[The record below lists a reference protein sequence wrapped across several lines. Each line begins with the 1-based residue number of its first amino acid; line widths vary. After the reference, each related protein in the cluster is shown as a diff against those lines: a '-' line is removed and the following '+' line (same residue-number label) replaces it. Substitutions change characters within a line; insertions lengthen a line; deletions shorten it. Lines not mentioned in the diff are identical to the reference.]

1 MASKV
6 EPPDQHS
13 PSPRDETGSLADGD
27 DATFAYEGAGPA
39 GESAAWDLGQTI
51 GPYRLVKRLGQGG
64 MGSVWLAEQTHPVR
78 RKVALKLIKPG
89 MDTEEVVARFSSE
102 RQALAMMEHPAIA
115 RVYDAGSTPEGRPY
129 FAMEYVEGV
138 PITDYCDAHHLA
150 IRQRVEL
157 FMLVCDGVQHA
168 HQKSILHRDL
178 KPSNVLVTE
187 QDAKPVP
194 KIIDFGLAKAMAS
207 SAEEFTMRTRVGVI
221 VGTPRYMS
229 PEQTDYSGADV
240 DTRTD
245 VYSLGIILYELLVG
259 MPPFHEE
266 LPFER
271 VAAQGSRRRSRA
283 SQQAGEASLRQI
295 WIGSRSRRSRKIASA
310 ATARRPNW
318 HPIWADTCAVNRWK
332 LRRHPEPIAPAN
344 SRGSIGPA

>member
-1 MASKV
+1 METPDHPPRPGDASSV
-6 EPPDQHS
+6 GADDS
-13 PSPRDETGSLADGD
+13 VTLAMGESAPGGD
-27 DATFAYEGAGPA
+27 
-39 GESAAWDLGQTI
+39 SAAWDLGQTI

-102 RQALAMMEHPAIA
+102 RQALAMMEHPTIA

-138 PITDYCDAHHLA
+138 PITDYCDAHNMA
-150 IRQRVEL
+150 TRQRVEL
-157 FMLVCDGVQHA
+157 FMLVCDGIQHA

-187 QDAKPVP
+187 QDSKPVP
-194 KIIDFGLAKAMAS
+194 KIIDFGLAKAMES
-207 SAEEFTMRTRVGVI
+207 SGEELTMRTRVGVI

-229 PEQTDYSGADV
+229 PEQSDYSGADV

-245 VYSLGIILYELLVG
+245 VYSLGIILYELLAG
-259 MPPFHEE
+259 APPFNEE
-266 LPFER
+266 LPFDELLRKVREEDPER
-271 VAAQGSRRRSRA
+271 PANWRNKSPP
-283 SQQAGEASLRQI
+283 I
-295 WIGSRSRRSRKIASA
+295 WIGSRSRRSRRIANA
-310 ATARRPNW
+310 ATAHRPTW
-318 HPIWADTCAVNRWK
+318 PRIWVDTCAV
-332 LRRHPEPIAPAN
+332 
-344 SRGSIGPA
+344 SQ